1 MDTALAAKTSI
12 AESRMSDA
20 DEAALIRR
28 IADRRDTLALER
40 LHAVYAP
47 RLARFLRR
55 LTTDPTVTEEVCNDV
70 LWAVWKQAKSFKGK
84 SKVSTWIFSI
94 AYRICIK
101 VLRKSAWRPEDGGEV
116 YERLCETQADESIVE
131 DDNSDLMQLALK
143 ELSPK
148 HRLVVELSYFLD
160 RSYDEIAVIA
170 DCPVNTVK
178 TRMFHARRQLKDI
191 VTRLS

>member
-1 MDTALAAKTSI
+1 MESSLATRATNT
-12 AESRMSDA
+12 ESRLSDA
-20 DEAALIRR
+20 DETALIQR

-40 LHAVYAP
+40 LHEIYAP
-47 RLARFLRR
+47 RLARFLCR
-55 LTTDPTVTEEVCNDV
+55 LTTDPTVVEEVCNDV
-70 LWAVWKQAKSFKGK
+70 LWAVWKQAKGFKGN

-116 YERLCETQADESIVE
+116 YDRLCETRADESVVE

-143 ELSPK
+143 KLSPK

-160 RSYDEIAVIA
+160 RSYDEIAAIA

-191 VTRLS
+191 VTGLS